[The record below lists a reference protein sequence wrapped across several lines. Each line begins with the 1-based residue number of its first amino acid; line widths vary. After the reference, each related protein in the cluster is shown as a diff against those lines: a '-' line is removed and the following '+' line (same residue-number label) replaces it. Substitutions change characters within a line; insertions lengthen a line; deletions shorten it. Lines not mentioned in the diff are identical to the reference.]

1 MCKKQQTTEHE
12 DSPDHIILHYA
23 PAALLQAEKNL
34 IHLDA
39 GLSLLGHF
47 WGYLFSIWVVC
58 VNFYFIYKIVSV
70 QYIIQIYAEQ
80 HTGAVCESLN
90 ERRSRLSYCMI
101 WRVWCFA

>member
-12 DSPDHIILHYA
+12 DSPDHIILHHA

-47 WGYLFSIWVVC
+47 LGLFVQCLGSLCILFIKLFLCSISFKC
-58 VNFYFIYKIVSV
+58 MQSN
-70 QYIIQIYAEQ
+70 IQA
-80 HTGAVCESLN
+80 
-90 ERRSRLSYCMI
+90 
-101 WRVWCFA
+101 RV